1 MLLAVSV
8 YCTEQSCGELLDE
21 NEARLRAECH
31 MSEKL
36 LGLALPLRETFS
48 RQTVVGNH
56 RLHLDEMFSDTAL
69 VKLLDD
75 CPRQHLYAYHMGS
88 DPQRIEENQLVSHEA
103 VNGTELL
110 QAVKEG
116 RLWLNLTRIDRADVA
131 CRVLIT
137 QMYAQLAELV
147 PGFLPDA
154 SQGTLLISS
163 PQALVYYHA
172 DGPSS
177 VLWHLRGHKRVWV
190 YPPLDTRYVRSELLE
205 DIFAGVRHEYLPFET
220 SYDDSAQVYDLEPG
234 QWICWPQNSPH
245 RIVNSDS
252 VNVSLST
259 EHFTRESRRRRQLY
273 LANRYFR
280 TKLGRSGLS
289 MQERGLGASA
299 KILAQRVA
307 RKLGLDE
314 VKLRSYQPV
323 LRVQPG
329 APGGVQPLP
338 PLAADTAV
346 A

>member
-1 MLLAVSV
+1 
-8 YCTEQSCGELLDE
+8 
-21 NEARLRAECH
+21 

-36 LGLALPLRETFS
+36 VELALPLRQVFS

-56 RLHLDEMFSDTAL
+56 RLHLDESFSDGAL
-69 VKLLDD
+69 VKLLDE

-88 DPQRIEENQLVSHEA
+88 DPQRIEENQLVSHEQVSGA
-103 VNGTELL
+103 DLL
-110 QAVKEG
+110 QAVKG
-116 RLWLNLTRIDRADVA
+116 GLLWLNLTRIDRADSA
-131 CRVLIT
+131 CRALIT
-137 QMYAQLAELV
+137 RIYAQLTELV
-147 PGFLPDA
+147 PGFSPDA

-163 PQALVYYHA
+163 PEALVYYHA

-177 VLWHLRGHKRVWV
+177 ILWHLRGQKRVWV
-190 YPPLDTRYVRSELLE
+190 YPPLDARCMRSELLE
-205 DIFAGVRHEYLPFET
+205 DIFAGVRHEYLPFES
-220 SYDDSAQVYDLEPG
+220 SYDDFAQVYDLEPG
-234 QWICWPQNSPH
+234 QWICWPQNAPH
-245 RIVNSDS
+245 RIVNSNS

-259 EHFTRESRRRRQLY
+259 EHFTPESRRRRQLY

-280 TKLGRSGLS
+280 TRLGRSGLS
-289 MQERGLGASA
+289 LQEHGLAASA
-299 KILAQRVA
+299 KIVTQRVA

-338 PLAADTAV
+338 SLAATAAV